1 MHNISKMEQMR
12 RLFITILFVTL
23 YVKYYFIKD
32 KHRFLERKIQELQ
45 SDLID
50 GVKLNFAIAIFNLSI
65 LYKDPYFITAAYN
78 ELKRQV
84 PIYRLTLDD
93 FTKVYESSICIK
105 DKALAVS
112 LIDNRSNMLKEKLSA
127 GEEQR
132 LVMMHKWRFSK
143 NLPTKDILT
152 SSSNSKYY
160 PWLDNYMRATACE
173 QLKKYDEAKMYYLD
187 ALSTMPEEWSERKV
201 IYQRYESF

>member
-1 MHNISKMEQMR
+1 MPRHNISKMEQMR

-132 LVMMHKWRFSK
+132 LVMMHKWRF
-143 NLPTKDILT
+143 
-152 SSSNSKYY
+152 
-160 PWLDNYMRATACE
+160 
-173 QLKKYDEAKMYYLD
+173 
-187 ALSTMPEEWSERKV
+187 
-201 IYQRYESF
+201 